1 MQIQA
6 NPFNDP
12 EFKKQI
18 LGKEGKVGD
27 DSADYEILQDEDMS
41 NSLNNII
48 SNKPT
53 LPKSAKNIILDASA
67 IASNQKEERALELT
81 QKLNEVFTKYN
92 KTYKTDLHVDFS
104 SLSNTLVNVSDP
116 KSRHIL
122 ELFLSEVFQSIKPI
136 LILNM
141 IQKLCLAIDY
151 ILDPKRLFD
160 SSQMTTQD
168 VFIAVSKIMEYI
180 EFLEE
185 MRKSI
190 VIPGSDLELKKI
202 AEESESEELNSPE
215 SKKIINDFMK
225 LFQKENGIK
234 N

>member
-1 MQIQA
+1 MMQA

-27 DSADYEILQDEDMS
+27 DSADYEILQDEDVS
-41 NSLNNII
+41 NSLKNII
-48 SNKPT
+48 SNRPT
-53 LPKSAKNIILDASA
+53 LPKSARNVILDASA
-67 IASNQKEERALELT
+67 IASNQKEEKALELT
-81 QKLNEVFTKYN
+81 QKLNEVFTRYN
-92 KTYKTDLHVDFS
+92 KTYNTDLHVDFS

-122 ELFLSEVFQSIKPI
+122 ELFVSEVFQSIKPI

-185 MRKSI
+185 MRKSV
-190 VIPGSDLELKKI
+190 VIPGSALELKKI
-202 AEESESEELNSPE
+202 AEESETEELNSPE
-215 SKKIINDFMK
+215 SKKVIDDFMK
-225 LFQKENGIK
+225 LFQQENGMK

>member
-1 MQIQA
+1 MQV

-18 LGKEGKVGD
+18 LGKEGKTGD
-27 DSADYEILQDEDMS
+27 DSADYEILQDEDVS
-41 NSLNNII
+41 NSLKNII

-81 QKLNEVFTKYN
+81 QKLNEVFTRYN
-92 KTYKTDLHVDFS
+92 KEYNTDLHVDFS
-104 SLSNTLVNVSDP
+104 SLSNTLVNVADP

-122 ELFLSEVFQSIKPI
+122 ELFVSEVFKSIKPI
-136 LILNM
+136 LTFNM

-168 VFIAVSKIMEYI
+168 IFIAVSKIMEYI
-180 EFLEE
+180 DFLEE
-185 MRKSI
+185 MRKT
-190 VIPGSDLELKKI
+190 VEIPGSELELKKI
-202 AEESESEELNSPE
+202 AEESGNEEMNSPE
-215 SKKIINDFMK
+215 SKAVIDEFMK
-225 LFQKENGIK
+225 LFQRENGIK

>member
-1 MQIQA
+1 MMQA

-27 DSADYEILQDEDMS
+27 DSADYEILQDEDVS
-41 NSLNNII
+41 NSLKNII
-48 SNKPT
+48 SNRPT
-53 LPKSAKNIILDASA
+53 LPKSARNVILDASA
-67 IASNQKEERALELT
+67 IASNQKEEKALELT
-81 QKLNEVFTKYN
+81 QKLNEVFTRYN
-92 KTYKTDLHVDFS
+92 KTYNTDLHVDFS

-122 ELFLSEVFQSIKPI
+122 ELFVSEVFQSIKPI

-185 MRKSI
+185 MRKSV
-190 VIPGSDLELKKI
+190 VIPGSALELKKI
-202 AEESESEELNSPE
+202 AEESETEELNSPE
-215 SKKIINDFMK
+215 SKKVIDDFMK
-225 LFQKENGIK
+225 LFQQENGIK

>member
-1 MQIQA
+1 MMQA

-27 DSADYEILQDEDMS
+27 DSADYEILQDEDVS
-41 NSLNNII
+41 NSLKNII
-48 SNKPT
+48 SNRPT
-53 LPKSAKNIILDASA
+53 LPKSARNVILDASA
-67 IASNQKEERALELT
+67 IASNQKEEKALELT
-81 QKLNEVFTKYN
+81 QKLNEVFTRYN
-92 KTYKTDLHVDFS
+92 KTYNTDLHVDFS

-122 ELFLSEVFQSIKPI
+122 ELFVSEVFQSIKPI

-185 MRKSI
+185 MRKSV
-190 VIPGSDLELKKI
+190 VIPGSALELKKI
-202 AEESESEELNSPE
+202 AEESETEELSSPE
-215 SKKIINDFMK
+215 SKKVIDDFMK
-225 LFQKENGIK
+225 LFQQENGIK